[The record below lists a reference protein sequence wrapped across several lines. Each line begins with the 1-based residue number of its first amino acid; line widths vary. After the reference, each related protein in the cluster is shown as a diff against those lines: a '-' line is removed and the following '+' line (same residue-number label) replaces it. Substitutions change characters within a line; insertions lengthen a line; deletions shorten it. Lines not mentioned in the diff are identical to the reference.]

1 MKKRPEYSLTKTG
14 ERIRK
19 LRKQKRISVE
29 QIRKYLQLESMQ
41 AIYKWENGKCFPQA
55 DNLLAL
61 AKLFEVSPFE
71 ILVEKSNSEQV
82 TRTILEYMRLR
93 KVNCIREI
101 EYVWSSTCV

>member
-29 QIRKYLQLESMQ
+29 QIRRYLQLESIQ

-61 AKLFEVSPFE
+61 AKLFEVSPFG
-71 ILVEKSNSEQV
+71 ILVEQSNCEQV

-93 KVNCIREI
+93 NANRIREI
-101 EYVWSSTCV
+101 EYVWSPICM